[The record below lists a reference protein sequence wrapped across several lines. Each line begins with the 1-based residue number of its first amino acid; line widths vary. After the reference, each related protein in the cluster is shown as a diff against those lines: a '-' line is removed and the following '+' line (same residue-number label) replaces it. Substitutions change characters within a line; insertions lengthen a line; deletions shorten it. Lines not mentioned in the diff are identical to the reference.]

1 MLKTHGRYDYSAISK
16 RPDYSFVLGQPYRL
30 RQFRRVIEH
39 ILTHRDQVWITRPG
53 EICKFIESLPAGI
66 VPGS

>member
-16 RPDYSFVLGQPYRL
+16 RPDYSFPGGKRLAIHLGL
-30 RQFRRVIEH
+30 NVEH

-53 EICKFIESLPAGI
+53 EICKFIELLPAGI

>member
-16 RPDYSFVLGQPYRL
+16 RPDYSFPGGKRL
-30 RQFRRVIEH
+30 AIHMSLNVEH